1 MIYIISIKYKTIIK
15 IKYKKNYLL
24 INKLSKNL
32 DITLKIEKKKI
43 FVLYLNISISK
54 ELKELKEKWKYSI
67 NFL

>member
-54 ELKELKEKWKYSI
+54 ELKELKEK
-67 NFL
+67 

>member
-32 DITLKIEKKKI
+32 DITLKIEKKI

>member
-32 DITLKIEKKKI
+32 DITLKIEKKI

-54 ELKELKEKWKYSI
+54 ELKELKEK
-67 NFL
+67 